1 MEFKF
6 MCGENVI
13 EKIIHNWNQYF
24 PAILRF
30 GGKEVPEMLTE
41 SCMYSALEITDK
53 AFRSSGVTAKSDPI
67 FTIHEVCINTS

>member
-1 MEFKF
+1 MEFKL

-13 EKIIHNWNQYF
+13 EKIIHNWNQYL

-41 SCMYSALEITDK
+41 SCMYSALEITD
-53 AFRSSGVTAKSDPI
+53 
-67 FTIHEVCINTS
+67 N